1 MWKKMKDD
9 DEVPKF
15 YVHKMD
21 EDDMYQLV
29 SSILFILI
37 LHIWTKLEVIF
48 PSKAF
53 CIIFIYLL
61 ISFFIPG
68 MYLVRPM
75 AVRGMKFHWQGHLCS
90 R

>member
-48 PSKAF
+48 FLQSILHYF
-53 CIIFIYLL
+53 LYIIF
-61 ISFFIPG
+61 
-68 MYLVRPM
+68 M
-75 AVRGMKFHWQGHLCS
+75 
-90 R
+90 